1 MSAGFTHEKL
11 RVYQQATGF
20 AAWSV
25 RLLCQVPA
33 NLAVHTQLERA
44 SISIAL
50 NIAEASSK
58 FSATDRCRF
67 YDASRGSALECGA
80 CLDVL
85 VAKGISETR
94 VIIPGK
100 HKLHGIVSMLVGLIR
115 SVSPTRL
122 HEDGITYGADNGS
135 FADRAE
141 GSSEQVLFDHENLRV
156 YKTSLKFV
164 AWLARS
170 FEQVKKSDSLWSQL
184 DRASTSAC
192 LNIAEGNGKFT
203 AADRG
208 RFFRSAYGSALRCAA
223 GLDVL
228 AVRGDLASAVTLPG
242 KELLLAEAS
251 MLMGLIKNNETGGN
265 SDASILKEG
274 LDYGYD
280 YGYDYV

>member
-20 AAWSV
+20 AAWAV
-25 RLLCQVPA
+25 RLLCQIPA

-67 YDASRGSALECGA
+67 YDASRGSALECAA

-85 VAKGISETR
+85 VAKEISETSR
-94 VIIPGK
+94 TLPGK
-100 HKLHGIVSMLVGLIR
+100 YSLHGIVSMLVGLIR

-122 HEDGITYGADNGS
+122 HEDSIGYSAENGPLP
-135 FADRAE
+135 DRAE
-141 GSSEQVLFDHENLRV
+141 GSSEQILFDHEKLRV
-156 YKTSLKFV
+156 YKTSLQFV
-164 AWLARS
+164 TWLAKT
-170 FEQVKKSDSLWSQL
+170 FGQIKKSDSLCSQL
-184 DRASTSAC
+184 DRASTSVC

-203 AADRG
+203 ARDRG

-223 GLDVL
+223 GLDML
-228 AVRGDLASAVTLPG
+228 AIMGDLTHATTLPG

-251 MLMGLIKNNETGGN
+251 MLMGLIKNNETGGDF
-265 SDASILKEG
+265 DAQTLKEG
-274 LDYGYD
+274 PDYGYD
-280 YGYDYV
+280 YDYDYV